1 VVLPPYGFVVDSP
14 RFVAFSATKWNGM
27 TYDGPAMFT
36 VRSLD
41 GKPIAE
47 SAKVRIYHGFGDPR
61 IKVGGAEHNVPKE
74 ETTK

>member
-1 VVLPPYGFVVDSP
+1 
-14 RFVAFSATKWNGM
+14 VAFCATKWNGLA
-27 TYDGPAMFT
+27 YDAPAMFT

-47 SAKVRIYHGFGDPR
+47 SSKVRIYHGFGDPR
-61 IKVGGAEHNVPKE
+61 IKVGGTEHNVPKE